1 VNCRLS
7 LCAVVVLSVCFVCSC
22 PGAAEYCLRP
32 SKEDGRVASSVICC
46 ATPAGWQGWK
56 DDPHYWDGVN
66 GLNKAILEGEH
77 RMRVDFRE
85 IGCKNSPDCPTLTL
99 DTWGRDSRGRPDVAQ
114 GMRDFLRQI
123 RQHQDV
129 RHDPDS
135 VVGEFGS
142 FGDTIFGSLTI
153 WQIRSSFWDDYFV
166 TIIAQRDV
174 LVTVYL
180 RASDINYIVPKLDSL
195 KELVRSLRVTPVSS
209 PSPSQNG
216 VK

>member
-1 VNCRLS
+1 M
-7 LCAVVVLSVCFVCSC
+7 
-22 PGAAEYCLRP
+22 
-32 SKEDGRVASSVICC
+32 ICC

-85 IGCKNSPDCPTLTL
+85 IGCN
-99 DTWGRDSRGRPDVAQ
+99 VAQ
-114 GMRDFLRQI
+114 GRRDFLRQI